1 MIEFTPLKTKESS
14 NPSFL
19 EFIIDMEQKGATFFM
34 DDKKIT
40 AEEAKTIAKSNS
52 GKNTDMVS
60 QLDANGKFIVK
71 LSNQK
76 SKKKQESKLPM
87 VNGKTITSGTI
98 SLSISEIKKLTLTI
112 PNSEITGFKLKIPGI
127 KTEQI
132 KGNTITNTTLK
143 NLMSAKT
150 GDMVM
155 LFDIK
160 DTNDSKFAPIAI
172 TIEQTNAPSNK
183 SLKNKE
189 KGGPNAKIQ
198 KGM

>member
-1 MIEFTPLKTKESS
+1 
-14 NPSFL
+14 
-19 EFIIDMEQKGATFFM
+19 
-34 DDKKIT
+34 
-40 AEEAKTIAKSNS
+40 
-52 GKNTDMVS
+52 MVS

-112 PNSEITGFKLKIPGI
+112 PNSEITGFKLKIPGV

-189 KGGPNAKIQ
+189 KGGPNAKI
-198 KGM
+198 KKE